1 MHISKALF
9 IGLSLLAVAAAP
21 AAQDAATETARINAW
36 FDAKYEE
43 QLDLSPMA
51 RAYAGEKKDYDKID
65 DLSEAAADR
74 ALEWQRESVA
84 ELKAKFDR
92 AKLPPDA
99 QLSYD
104 LWVYQY
110 EDAASL
116 ARFKRN
122 VYVFNQ
128 LLGPHTRIPQFLM
141 QIHHVDEPTD
151 MDAYIAR
158 IGGVARAQLQLLD
171 IAKQNAA
178 AGSRVPRFSYEAMIP
193 QARALITGAPF
204 GGEGNSAVWTDV
216 QAKVDGLVEA
226 GKIDSTQ
233 ANAYKTSA
241 RKALLAHWK
250 PAYEQLIA
258 WFESE
263 LPKADTVATGVGKNP
278 NGKVFYEAMLA
289 SSTTTRLS
297 SQQVHQIGLDEVAR
311 IKGEME
317 QIKQKVGFEGTLREF
332 FKFVRDDER
341 FYFPNTD
348 TGRQAYI
355 DAATAHIAFMKQQ
368 LPKYF
373 GILPKADVIVKRVEA
388 YREIP
393 GGPQQ
398 YFMSTPDGARPG
410 VYYAHLSDMRAM
422 PIPQLEVIAYHE
434 ALPGHHLNFA
444 IARELTDIPNFRK
457 YLSINP
463 YQEGW
468 GLYSEKLAK
477 EMGAY
482 QDPYSDLGRL
492 TTEIWRAIRLVIDTG
507 LHSKGWTE
515 EQSVQYFIDNSPAAE
530 GQIRAEVQ
538 RYIVVP
544 GQATGYKIGM
554 IKILEL
560 RQRAEAELGGRF
572 DIRGFHDT
580 ILGRGQ
586 MPLDLLDRR
595 VDGWI
600 VGQKLSEA
608 DVYREYGYTPLKDG
622 TRLAHVVW
630 RPRREGRYPTLFIYN
645 EYDANGL
652 PFSRAREFLEAGYAV
667 LGVNARGTG
676 CSEGAGYSFLD
687 PQEAPDGAEV
697 VEWAAAQSWS
707 DGNIGMFGGSNG
719 GMSQL
724 AVAARRPPHLKAI
737 APTAIAG
744 SLYREEGATT
754 GGMIHLGEAASWT
767 FDLQP
772 KVARAGADAR
782 IQGGDT
788 ECTLTR
794 ARRPAE
800 TNFYK
805 DVLAHPLQDQW
816 WESRALENVVHK
828 VQVPV
833 LIQQT
838 WQDPWDMPD
847 GALRLFELL
856 KSEHKSL
863 VIQNG
868 GHGDASS
875 TPRLIRWFDRWV
887 KGEQN
892 GIEHEPPVLVNWE
905 HGGVGSAGWSTS
917 HSSWPVP
924 ELRRQAFYLTGAGE
938 LTREALHSNDEEGVR
953 TYVYPMGTELVG
965 SNQHFALAPLPI
977 GSLNYQT
984 DAMSED
990 LQLLGTPILT
1000 FYFSSDQRDTDFLF
1014 TLKDIDAG
1022 GNTLFLQRAYLR
1034 ASLRAIDPKRTTRDY
1049 IAHSFRE
1056 YDELVPGKI
1065 YEVKLSLG
1073 AIGHVVR
1080 KGHRLQLTIVAP
1092 NPIPSP
1098 VMGSVPSGGPS
1109 INKVYHSVR
1118 HRSML
1123 DLPVVPG
1130 GRAQAPAPKCGSL
1143 PMQPCRPEVS
1153 PEISE

>member
-1 MHISKALF
+1 MDISKAWF
-9 IGLSLLAVAAAP
+9 IGASLLAFASAS
-21 AAQDAATETARINAW
+21 AAQEETARINAW

-74 ALEWQRESVA
+74 ALEWQRKSVE
-84 ELKAKFDR
+84 ELRAKFDR

-110 EDAASL
+110 QDAASL

-141 QIHHVDEPTD
+141 QVHRVDEPAD

-171 IAKQNAA
+171 IARKNAA
-178 AGSRVPRFSYEAMIP
+178 AGSRVPRFSYEAMIL

-204 GGEGNSAVWTDV
+204 GGEGDSAVWTDI
-216 QAKVDGLVEA
+216 QAKVDGLVRT
-226 GKIDSTQ
+226 GKIDS
-233 ANAYKTSA
+233 ARAAAYKLSA
-241 RKALLAHWK
+241 RKALLAQWQ
-250 PAYEQLIA
+250 PAYDRVIA

-263 LPKADTVATGVGKNP
+263 LTKADTIATGVGKHP
-278 NGKVFYEAMLA
+278 NGQAFYEAMLA
-289 SSTTTRLS
+289 SSTTTRLTPA
-297 SQQVHQIGLDEVAR
+297 QVHQLGLDEVAR

-317 QIKQKVGFEGTLREF
+317 RIKQQVGFAGTLQEF
-332 FKFVRDDER
+332 FKFVRDDPR
-341 FYFPNTD
+341 FYYPNTD
-348 TGRQAYI
+348 VGRQAYI

-368 LPKYF
+368 LPRYF

-393 GGPQQ
+393 GAPQE
-398 YFMSTPDGARPG
+398 YFIGAADGSRPG
-410 VYYAHLSDMRAM
+410 VYYAHLSDMHAM

-444 IARELTDIPNFRK
+444 IASELTDIPKFRK
-457 YLSINP
+457 YLSINA

-468 GLYSEKLAK
+468 GLYTEQLAK

-482 QDPYSDLGRL
+482 RDPYSDFGRL
-492 TTEIWRAIRLVIDTG
+492 SAEIWRAIRLVIDTG

-515 EQSVQYFIDNSPAAE
+515 AQSVKYFSENSPAAE
-530 GQIRAEVQ
+530 RQIRAEVQ
-538 RYIVVP
+538 RYIIAP

-560 RQRAEAELGGRF
+560 RRRAEERLGSKF

-586 MPLDLLDRR
+586 MPLDLLERR
-595 VDGWI
+595 VDQWI
-600 VGQKLSEA
+600 AEQTFSEA
-608 DVYREYGYTPLKDG
+608 DAYREYGYISLKDG
-622 TRLAHVVW
+622 TRLAHVLW
-630 RPRREGRYPTLFIYN
+630 RPGKERRYPTLLTYSEYN
-645 EYDANGL
+645 AGGL
-652 PFSRAREFLEAGYAV
+652 PFNRAKEFLEAGYAV

-676 CSEGAGYSFLD
+676 CSEGDGYSFLD
-687 PQEAPDGAEV
+687 PQAAPDGAEV
-697 VEWAAAQSWS
+697 VEWAAAQPWS
-707 DGNIGMFGGSNG
+707 NGNIGMFGGSNA

-744 SLYREEGATT
+744 SLYREEGATA

-772 KVARAGADAR
+772 KVARAGAEAR

-788 ECTLTR
+788 ECTAIR
-794 ARRPAE
+794 ATRPAE
-800 TNFYK
+800 TSFYR
-805 DVLAHPLQDQW
+805 DVLAHPLQDRW
-816 WESRALENVVHK
+816 WESRALENTVH
-828 VQVPV
+828 QVRVPT

-847 GALRLFELL
+847 GALRLFERLSGEN
-856 KSEHKSL
+856 KRL
-863 VIQNG
+863 VVQNG

-887 KGEQN
+887 KGEKN
-892 GIEHEPPVLVNWE
+892 GVENEPPVLINWE
-905 HGGVGSAGWSTS
+905 HGGSGSSGWSTS
-917 HSSWPVP
+917 YPSWPVP
-924 ELRRQAFYLTGAGE
+924 GLQRQALYLTGSGE
-938 LTREALHSNDEEGVR
+938 LTREPPPSSDEQGIR
-953 TYVYPMGTELVG
+953 SYVYPMGTELVG
-965 SNQHFALAPLPI
+965 SNEHFALAPLPI
-977 GSLNYQT
+977 GSLNYET
-984 DAMSED
+984 EVMSED
-990 LQLLGTPILT
+990 LALLGTPILT

-1014 TLKDIDAG
+1014 TLKDIDARG
-1022 GNTLFLQRAYLR
+1022 DTLFLQRAYLR
-1034 ASLRAIDPKRTTRDY
+1034 ASLRRIDPSRTTPDY
-1049 IAHSFRE
+1049 IAHSFRRHE
-1056 YDELVPGKI
+1056 KLVPGKI
-1065 YEVKLSLG
+1065 YEIKLSLG

-1080 KGHRLQLTIVAP
+1080 KGHRLQLSILAP

-1109 INKVYHSVR
+1109 INKVYHSSR

-1123 DLPVVPG
+1123 SLPVVPG
-1130 GRAQAPAPKCGSL
+1130 ESAQAPAPECGSL
-1143 PMQPCRPEVS
+1143 PMQPCRPAA
-1153 PEISE
+1153 PGDI